1 MQVMERMKDLTT
13 VTTSERRAR
22 ARVRSMGAIG
32 ALLLGAATSTAT
44 AQASG
49 GSASAGA
56 AGTATVRVPAATRL
70 RCTAVAGVGADSV
83 RRTMVCE
90 RLQERDRMV
99 HRLRELQSRL
109 EQVGLADEERAR
121 VSEQIAN
128 LTLAL
133 SEASSRLAIDVLPRV
148 TTELAPVVID
158 EMQRGFAE
166 ARRALQEE
174 GILQKFAPKGW
185 LGLNLEGSPVE
196 IQVREGDLF
205 LRFAEYPAVV
215 SVDPNSP
222 ADRAGVRR
230 GDVVLAYNGQD
241 VRRTLAMNRILRP
254 STPVTVKLR
263 RDGEVREL
271 QMVAAS
277 APAYVHLRRADQ
289 FAPVPPPMTTS
300 GVVMVPRAARAP
312 DAPRVVASGTP
323 RPPNVFVRQT
333 PDGARYWYETGTWK
347 GNPAIFGAECQEL
360 SEELADVIGVKRGIL
375 VLRVFAGSPAADAGL
390 RQGDVVVRA
399 AGRDVST
406 MGTLF
411 ATIAVERQRGAESV
425 ALDVSRKGAT
435 RKVTLKWE

>member
-1 MQVMERMKDLTT
+1 MKDLTT
-13 VTTSERRAR
+13 VITSEQRAR
-22 ARVRSMGAIG
+22 TRALTMGTIG
-32 ALLLGAATSTAT
+32 ALLLGASVSSAA
-44 AQASG
+44 AQGSG

-56 AGTATVRVPAATRL
+56 AGTAVVRVPAAARL

-99 HRLRELQSRL
+99 RRLRELQGRL
-109 EQVGLADEERAR
+109 EQQGLAAEERAR
-121 VSEQIAN
+121 LSEQVAN

-148 TTELAPVVID
+148 TTELAPVVIE
-158 EMQRGFAE
+158 EMQRGFAM
-166 ARRALQEE
+166 ARRALQDE
-174 GILQKFAPKGW
+174 GLLQKFAPKGW

-196 IQVREGDLF
+196 IQVRDGDLF
-205 LRFAEYPAVV
+205 LRFEDYPAVV

-230 GDVVLAYNGQD
+230 GDLVLAYNGQD
-241 VRRTLAMNRILRP
+241 VRRTLAMSRLLRP
-254 STPVTVKLR
+254 AAPVTVKLR
-263 RDGEVREL
+263 RDGEVHEL

-277 APAYVHLRRADQ
+277 APSYVHLRRADQ
-289 FAPVPPPMTTS
+289 FAPVPPPMATS
-300 GVVMVPRAARAP
+300 GVVTMPRPARAP

-323 RPPNVFVRQT
+323 RSPNVYVRQT
-333 PDGARYWYETGTWK
+333 PEGPRYWYETGTWK
-347 GNPAIFGAECQEL
+347 GNPAIVGAECQEL

-375 VLRVFAGSPAADAGL
+375 VLRVYAGTPAADAGL

-411 ATIAVERQRGAESV
+411 ATIAIERQRGAESV
-425 ALDVSRKGAT
+425 ALDVARKGAT